1 MDQGLGQDRDA
12 PLAGQNL
19 SVFMLM
25 ADQGPGIKKRS
36 GTSAEIKKIMVDKHD
51 FHDIIDKV

>member
-25 ADQGPGIKKRS
+25 ADQEPWIKKRS
-36 GTSAEIKKIMVDKHD
+36 GTSAEI
-51 FHDIIDKV
+51 